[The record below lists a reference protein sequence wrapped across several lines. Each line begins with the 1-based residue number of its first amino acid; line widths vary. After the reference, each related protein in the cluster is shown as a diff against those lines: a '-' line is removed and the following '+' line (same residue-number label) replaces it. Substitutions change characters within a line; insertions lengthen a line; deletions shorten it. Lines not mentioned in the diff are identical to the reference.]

1 MEGEENMSNTYN
13 VLEVSQMAINMEK
26 SGHEYYLEA
35 AKKAEGAKA
44 KEIFLHLAGEEK
56 KHIELFTDLYEILSE
71 TVKLDS
77 GYQMDSNYL
86 FDETVSAYLK
96 YFVDEAVFKNEALG
110 KITNFDAPK
119 EVLFEGINAEKNSI
133 LFYSEMLKAPNAPE
147 VTNVLD
153 IIIDEEK
160 KHLIQLTDMI
170 KEL

>member
-1 MEGEENMSNTYN
+1 MEGERNMSNTYN

-35 AKKAEGAKA
+35 AQKATGAKA

-56 KHIELFTDLYEILSE
+56 KHIELFTNLYEILSE
-71 TVKLDS
+71 TVKF
-77 GYQMDSNYL
+77 DSNYL
-86 FDETVSAYLK
+86 FDEITSAYFQ
-96 YFVDEAVFKNEALG
+96 YFVNETVFKNKELG
-110 KITNFDAPK
+110 KVINLDNPK

-133 LFYSEMLKAPNAPE
+133 LFYSEMLKAPNTAE
-147 VTNVLD
+147 VSNVLN

-160 KHLIQLTDMI
+160 KHIIQLTDMI